1 MPQQEPCG
9 SLPVSGIN
17 ISAFYCHHHQ
27 AWSASVM
34 SHHQTTE
41 ENVSLLES
49 ERMSF
54 GPFDSEDEVRAW
66 MLRAVLA
73 MDDLLP

>member
-1 MPQQEPCG
+1 MSSEPCG

-17 ISAFYCHHHQ
+17 VSAFYCHAHG
-27 AWSASVM
+27 AWSAHVIT
-34 SHHQTTE
+34 HYQAGGDDLEVLHQQ
-41 ENVSLLES
+41 SM
-49 ERMSF
+49 RF

-73 MDDLLP
+73 MDDLTP

>member
-1 MPQQEPCG
+1 MSTEPCG

-17 ISAFYCHHHQ
+17 VSAFYCHHHM
-27 AWSASVM
+27 AWSACV
-34 SHHQTTE
+34 QTYTQQREGHLE
-41 ENVSLLES
+41 EHTSES
-49 ERMSF
+49 MRF

>member
-1 MPQQEPCG
+1 
-9 SLPVSGIN
+9 VSGIN
-17 ISAFYCHHHQ
+17 VSAFYCHHHQ
-27 AWSASVM
+27 AWSACV
-34 SHHQTTE
+34 QTFLQQSE
-41 ENVSLLES
+41 GSLAELHS
-49 ERMSF
+49 DSIRF